1 MDIIYSSPKEI
12 YKDTLII
19 LGNFDGLH
27 IGHIQVMENGLK
39 YAKEHS
45 LKSGVFMFEN
55 HTRNAKL
62 ITPNEIKFEI
72 LENIA
77 PDFLYIEKFD
87 ENLMKKSPEEFVQML
102 VKKLGMKAVCIGYDY
117 RFGYMAQGDVNTMYE
132 LGKKY
137 NFDVIVT
144 DKIMLDGITVSS
156 TYIREL
162 IKMGNVKKAS
172 EFLGRHFVLEG
183 KVEAGLHN
191 GTKLGFPTANI
202 SINAFALLPK
212 NGVYAGYTTVNK
224 RKYKSVINVGNNPT
238 FDAKKITVESHI
250 IDFSED
256 IYGKDA
262 IISFAEHIRDD
273 KKFGSLEELVKQISC
288 DKERASKILL

>member
-1 MDIIYSSPKEI
+1 MNIVYSSPKEI
-12 YKDTLII
+12 YEDTLII

-27 IGHIQVMENGLK
+27 IGHIRVIENGLK

-62 ITPNEIKFEI
+62 ITPNELKFEI

-87 ENLMKKSPEEFVQML
+87 EILMKKSPEEFVQML
-102 VKKLGMKAVCIGYDY
+102 IKKFGIKAVCIGYDY
-117 RFGYMAQGDVNTMYE
+117 HFGYMAQGDANTMYE

-144 DKIMLDGITVSS
+144 EKIALDDITVSS
-156 TYIREL
+156 TYIRDL
-162 IKMGNVKKAS
+162 IKMGDVKGAS
-172 EFLGRHFVLEG
+172 RFLGRYFVLEG
-183 KVEAGLHN
+183 KVEEGLHN

-202 SINAFALLPK
+202 SINEFALLPK
-212 NGVYAGYTTVNK
+212 NGVYAGYTTINK

-250 IDFSED
+250 IDFDED

-262 IISFAEHIRDD
+262 TVSFVEHIRDD
-273 KKFGSLEELVKQISC
+273 IKFNSLDELVKQISH
-288 DKERASKILL
+288 DKEMATKILL